1 MHKPTPMIK
10 LPNNW
15 EQELKKIKL
24 GQDIYSPLERIYS
37 DIRLGHSV
45 YPVIDNIF
53 NAFHLCSYH
62 KTNVVI
68 FGQDPYHQK
77 GVANGLAFAVNKGH
91 KIPPSLQNI
100 YKEINDDI
108 GPCFYNSGNLEGWAK
123 QGFFLLNTPLS
134 VIDSLPGS
142 HGNIGWILL
151 VDLLSQP

>member
-1 MHKPTPMIK
+1 MIK

-15 EQELKKIKL
+15 EQELKKIEL
-24 GQDIYSPLERIYS
+24 CQDIYSPLERIYS

-62 KTNVVI
+62 KTKVVI

-100 YKEINDDI
+100 YKELFTDLRLTS
-108 GPCFYNSGNLEGWAK
+108 PQSGNLRNWAK
-123 QGFFLLNTPLS
+123 Q
-134 VIDSLPGS
+134 
-142 HGNIGWILL
+142 
-151 VDLLSQP
+151 